1 MDLLTLC
8 QLKSKFVARQVGD
21 ELVIVPL
28 SGNVAQ
34 MNELFTLNETG
45 KFIWENTDEKCNAEM
60 LAKRMTEAYEIDEA
74 TALQDIELFL
84 TRIDVLTKYKSE

>member
-1 MDLLTLC
+1 MDIQTLS
-8 QLKSKFVARQVGD
+8 QIKSKFVARQVAD

-45 KFIWENTDEKCNAEM
+45 KFIWENATSNNTNAS
-60 LAKRMTEAYEIDEA
+60 LVQLMTEAFEIDESTA
-74 TALQDIELFL
+74 TSDIETFL
-84 TRIDVLTKYKSE
+84 KQMDILTKYNS

>member
-1 MDLLTLC
+1 MDIQTLS
-8 QLKSKFVARQVGD
+8 QIKSKFVARQVAD

-45 KFIWENTDEKCNAEM
+45 KFIWENATANNSNAS
-60 LAKRMTEAYEIDEA
+60 LAQLMIETFEIDESTA
-74 TALQDIELFL
+74 TSDIEIFL
-84 TRIDVLTKYKSE
+84 KQMDILTKYNS

>member
-1 MDLLTLC
+1 MDIQTLS
-8 QLKSKFVARQVGD
+8 QIKSKFVARQVSD

-45 KFIWENTDEKCNAEM
+45 KFIWENAIDNTTTES
-60 LAKRMTEAYEIDEA
+60 LAKLMIEAFDIDNTTA
-74 TALQDIELFL
+74 TRDIEKFL
-84 TRIDVLTKYKSE
+84 SQMDMLSKYNN

>member
-1 MDLLTLC
+1 MDIQTLSSI
-8 QLKSKFVARQVGD
+8 KSKFVARQVTD

-45 KFIWENTDEKCNAEM
+45 KFIWENVTETNDTASI
-60 LAKRMTEAYEIDEA
+60 AKLMSETFDIDEA
-74 TALQDIELFL
+74 TAINDVNVFLAQMDILS
-84 TRIDVLTKYKSE
+84 KYNQ